1 MRNSI
6 LFFLLFLFVTA
17 YSQSNNRSVSRTKP
31 GEFAFGANLSPT
43 ISWLDVEHKN
53 LSTDGATITGGF
65 GFVAEYNT
73 RRIFSLVSGL
83 NFILPGGYVFDSLSL
98 ADNTTKN
105 NFRVNYSALEIPLLL
120 RVNTLPVNNTSYYTQ
135 GGFTAAFRLKST
147 EFHRAAS
154 FENANIK
161 TDITDLSKPIFLN
174 FTAGF
179 GAKFYVSRFYTLF
192 AEVNYK
198 NSLINMASD
207 VGYLNAGR
215 YPGSA
220 TPLIYSGNMVFSVGV
235 LF

>member
-17 YSQSNNRSVSRTKP
+17 YSQSYNQSSSRSRP
-31 GEFAFGANLSPT
+31 GKFALGAILSPT
-43 ISWLDVEHKN
+43 ISWLEVDHNN

-73 RRIFSLVSGL
+73 GRFFSLVSGL
-83 NFILPGGYVFDSLSL
+83 NFIFPGGYVFDSSSM
-98 ADNTTKN
+98 ADNSTKN

-120 RVNTLPVNNTSYYTQ
+120 RVNSRTFNNTSYYTQ
-135 GGFTAAFRLKST
+135 GGFSTAFRLAST

-154 FENANIK
+154 FEHANIK
-161 TDITDLSKPIFLN
+161 TDITDLSKPIFVN
-174 FTAGF
+174 FMAGF
-179 GAKFYVSRFYTLF
+179 GAKFYSSKYYSLF

-215 YPGSA
+215 YPGSE
-220 TPLIYSGNMVFSVGV
+220 TPIILSGNMVFSVGV